1 VILNN
6 LNFLFVSLLP
16 RLLKSSSFPIKKNLR
31 TEFLKIIKTL
41 VLIILISYIFQT
53 QITKLNNAIEN
64 LNTQIKITKEILE
77 STSLNISDKIEN
89 LTFLT
94 NTTKEKVE
102 FALASLNT
110 SDLTNRIDNLE
121 ELTSI
126 YKIFLKLN
134 ILIIIPQNI

>member
-1 VILNN
+1 MILNN
-6 LNFLFVSLLP
+6 LNFLFVSLLL

-41 VLIILISYIFQT
+41 VVIILISYIFQT
-53 QITKLNNAIEN
+53 QITKLNYAIEN
-64 LNTQIKITKEILE
+64 LNTQIKITKEIFE

-126 YKIFLKLN
+126 YIIFLKLN
-134 ILIIIPQNI
+134 ILIIIP

>member
-1 VILNN
+1 MILNN

-134 ILIIIPQNI
+134 ILIIIP

>member
-1 VILNN
+1 MNN
-6 LNFLFVSLLP
+6 LNFLFVSLLF
-16 RLLKSSSFPIKKNLR
+16 RILESSSFPIKKNPR
-31 TEFLKIIKTL
+31 TEFLRIIKTL
-41 VLIILISYIFQT
+41 VLIILIGYIFQT
-53 QITKLNNAIEN
+53 QITKLNNSIES
-64 LNTQIKITKEILE
+64 LNTQIKITKESFE

-94 NTTKEKVE
+94 NITKETVE

-126 YKIFLKLN
+126 FIYYF
-134 ILIIIPQNI
+134 